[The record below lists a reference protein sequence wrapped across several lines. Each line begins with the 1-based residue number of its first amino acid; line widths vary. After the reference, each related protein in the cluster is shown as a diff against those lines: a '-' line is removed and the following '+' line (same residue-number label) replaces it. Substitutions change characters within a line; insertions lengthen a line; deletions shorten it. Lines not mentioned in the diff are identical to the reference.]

1 MELLGPIYNDPLD
14 RMRVAEALA
23 EPLTLITR
31 DALVTAYSD
40 AIMKVDLGL
49 FACPRPLQVG
59 LDAEAGQL
67 SRSNACLPQYRSKG
81 AGLRRVPMS
90 ANVLR
95 APNEKRKAA

>member
-1 MELLGPIYNDPLD
+1 MERLGPIHNDPFD

-23 EPLTLITR
+23 EPLTPITR
-31 DALVTAYSD
+31 DAFVAACSD
-40 AIMKVDLGL
+40 AIMRVDVSL

-81 AGLRRVPMS
+81 AGPHRVPTS